1 MLRLEEPHMFQ
12 HNPASPKRHRRVGG
26 RPRRLAI
33 TLAGVVAASA
43 VALFGQ
49 QQAAEAPATARPFY
63 TRPAVAAINGM
74 VTTGH
79 PIASSAGLQMLLKG
93 GNAFDAAVAVG
104 AMAALGEPE
113 MNGIGGNGF
122 MTIFDKKTGKVH
134 SLSMA
139 GAAPKALNPSE
150 MTPDTLNA
158 GMKAGIV
165 PGNLG
170 GYLSLLER
178 MGTMSLAEVFA
189 PAIEYAV
196 RGYPID
202 AMLAQS
208 IDRGKTNLLKYPTTA
223 NIFLPNGQ
231 PLKAGELLK
240 NPDYAATLR
249 KLVDAEKQALAKKA
263 TRSAAIK
270 AAFDRFYKG
279 DIAQEF
285 ERFFKENGGVLTAA
299 DLAAYEPQWTEPLR
313 TAYRGYDVYSN
324 PATSRGGFEVLM
336 QANLVERFDLA
347 AFGSGSPQ
355 ATHAL
360 IEAIKVAKSDIYR
373 YVGDP
378 KFTVIP
384 TAGMLSKQYA
394 LSRTTLI
401 DMSRA
406 GRYPEPGTPEGRP
419 TTSAPPA
426 FAMATARPAFPER
439 YDGEQHTTS
448 FSIVDKLG
456 NAVGVTPTLGGLF
469 GSNVVVG
476 STGLLLNNGMRLGST
491 SPYPTDVNY
500 VGAGRIPLLNNSPIV
515 VLKDGKLAFVFGT
528 PGGETIGQTEFQM
541 LVNLIDFKLPVQQ
554 AIEAPRFALDA
565 DPNFYKPGAAI
576 EVSIESRMPQ
586 STLDALKA
594 MGHKLRVLPGWGGI
608 GHMQTIRIDLV
619 TGTITA
625 GGDPRR
631 TGYAMGY

>member
-1 MLRLEEPHMFQ
+1 MFEPTRQ
-12 HNPASPKRHRRVGG
+12 RILTIA
-26 RPRRLAI
+26 LTA
-33 TLAGVVAASA
+33 AVAASA
-43 VALFGQ
+43 VALFAQ
-49 QQAAEAPATARPFY
+49 QQAAEAPATSRAFY
-63 TRPAVAAINGM
+63 TRPAVAAVNGI

-122 MTIFDKKTGKVH
+122 MTIFDKKSGKVH

-139 GAAPKALNPSE
+139 GAAPKALKPSE
-150 MTPDTLNA
+150 MTPETLNA

-170 GYLSLLER
+170 GYLSLLDR
-178 MGTMSLAEVFA
+178 MGTMSISEVFA
-189 PAIEYAV
+189 PAIEYAEK
-196 RGYPID
+196 GYPID
-202 AMLAQS
+202 LMLAQS
-208 IDRGKTNLLKYPTTA
+208 IDRGKNNLGKYPTTA
-223 NIFLPNGQ
+223 KIFLPNGQ

-240 NPDYAATLR
+240 NPDYAQTLR

-263 TRSAAIK
+263 TRSQAIK

-285 ERFFKENGGVLTAA
+285 ERLFKENGGLLTAA

-313 TAYRGYDVYSN
+313 TTYRGYDVFSN
-324 PATSRGGFEVLM
+324 PSTSRGGFEVLM
-336 QANLVERFDLA
+336 QANLVERFDITS
-347 AFGSGSPQ
+347 FGAGSPQ

-360 IEAIKVAKSDIYR
+360 IEAIKVAKADIYR
-373 YVGDP
+373 YVADP

-384 TAGMLSKQYA
+384 TVGMLSKQYA
-394 LSRTTLI
+394 AARSGLI
-401 DMSRA
+401 DMSKA
-406 GRYPEPGTPEGRP
+406 GRYPDPGTPEGRP
-419 TTSAPPA
+419 TTSAPQGAKSA
-426 FAMATARPAFPER
+426 FAKATAGQAFPER

-448 FSIVDKLG
+448 FSIVDKFG
-456 NAVGVTPTLGGLF
+456 NAIGVTPTLGGLF
-469 GSNVVVG
+469 GNNVVVG

-491 SPYPTDVNY
+491 SPYPDNVNY
-500 VGAGRIPLLNNSPIV
+500 VGAGKIPILNNSPVV
-515 VLKDGKLAFVFGT
+515 VLKDGKLAFVFGS

-541 LVNLIDFKLPVQQ
+541 LVNLIDFRLPVQQ
-554 AIEAPRFALDA
+554 AIESPRFSLDA
-565 DPNFYKPGAAI
+565 EPNFYKPGAEI

-586 STLDALKA
+586 KTIDALKA
-594 MGHKLRVLPGWGGI
+594 MGHKLRVLPGWGSI
-608 GHMQTIRIDLV
+608 GHMQTIRVDPV
-619 TGTITA
+619 TGTLTA

-631 TGYAMGY
+631 TGYAIGY

>member
-1 MLRLEEPHMFQ
+1 MLRGEEPPMFE
-12 HNPASPKRHRRVGG
+12 PTRARI
-26 RPRRLAI
+26 LAI
-33 TLAGVVAASA
+33 ALIAVVSAST
-43 VALFGQ
+43 VSLVGQ
-49 QQAAEAPATARPFY
+49 QQAAEAPATARTFY
-63 TRPAVAAINGM
+63 TRPAVAAVNGV
-74 VTTGH
+74 VTSGH

-139 GAAPKALNPSE
+139 GAAPKALKPSE
-150 MTPDTLNA
+150 MTPETLNA

-178 MGTMSLAEVFA
+178 MGTMSVAEVFA
-189 PAIEYAV
+189 PAIEYAEK
-196 RGYPID
+196 GYPID
-202 AMLAQS
+202 QMLAQS
-208 IDRGKTNLLKYPTTA
+208 IDRGKNNLARYPTTA
-223 NIFLPNGQ
+223 KIFLPNGQ
-231 PLKAGELLK
+231 PIKAGELLK

-263 TRSAAIK
+263 TRSQAIR

-285 ERFFKENGGVLTAA
+285 ERFFKENGGLLTAA

-313 TAYRGYDVYSN
+313 TTYRGYDVFSN
-324 PATSRGGFEVLM
+324 PSTSRGGFEVLM
-336 QANLVERFDLA
+336 QANLVERFDITS
-347 AFGSGSPQ
+347 FGSGSPQ

-360 IEAIKVAKSDIYR
+360 IEAIKVAKADIYR
-373 YVGDP
+373 YVADP

-394 LSRTTLI
+394 AARSGLI
-401 DMSRA
+401 DMSKA
-406 GRYPEPGTPEGRP
+406 GKYPDPGMPEGRP

-426 FAMATARPAFPER
+426 FAKATARQAFPER

-448 FSIVDKLG
+448 FSIVDKFG
-456 NAVGVTPTLGGLF
+456 NGIGVTPTLGGLF
-469 GSNVVVG
+469 GNNVVVG
-476 STGLLLNNGMRLGST
+476 NTGLLLNNGMRLGST
-491 SPYPTDVNY
+491 SPYPADVNY
-500 VGAGRIPLLNNSPIV
+500 VGAGKIPILNNSPVI
-515 VLKDGKLAFVFGT
+515 VLKDGKLSFVFGS

-541 LVNLIDFKLPVQQ
+541 LVNLIDFRLPVQQ
-554 AIEAPRFALDA
+554 AIEAPRFSLDA
-565 DPNFYKPGAAI
+565 NPNFYKPGSEI

-586 STLDALKA
+586 QTIDALKA
-594 MGHKLRVLPGWGGI
+594 MGHKLRVLPGWGSI
-608 GHMQTIRIDLV
+608 GHMQTIRIDPV

-631 TGYAMGY
+631 TGYAIGY

>member
-1 MLRLEEPHMFQ
+1 MFEPT
-12 HNPASPKRHRRVGG
+12 
-26 RPRRLAI
+26 RPRILAI
-33 TLAGVVAASA
+33 ALVATVTASA

-49 QQAAEAPATARPFY
+49 QQAAEAPASSRTFY
-63 TRPAVAAINGM
+63 SRPAVAALNGV

-139 GAAPKALNPSE
+139 GAAPKALKPVE
-150 MTPDTLNA
+150 MTPETLNA

-170 GYLSLLER
+170 GYLSLLDR
-178 MGTMSLAEVFA
+178 LGTMSIAEVFA
-189 PAIEYAV
+189 PAIEYAEK
-196 RGYPID
+196 GYPID
-202 AMLAQS
+202 MMLAQS
-208 IDRGKTNLLKYPTTA
+208 IDRGKTNLAKYPTTA
-223 NIFLPNGQ
+223 KVFLPNGQ
-231 PLKAGELLK
+231 PIKAGELLK
-240 NPDYAATLR
+240 NADYAATLR

-263 TRSAAIK
+263 TRSQAIQ

-285 ERFFKENGGVLTAA
+285 DRFFKENGGVLTAA
-299 DLAAYEPQWTEPLR
+299 DLAAYRPQWTEPLR
-313 TAYRGYDVYSN
+313 TSYRGYEVYSN

-347 AFGSGSPQ
+347 SYGPGSPQ

-373 YVGDP
+373 YVADP

-394 LSRTTLI
+394 AARSGLI
-401 DMSRA
+401 DMSKA
-406 GRYPEPGTPEGRP
+406 IRYPEPGTPD
-419 TTSAPPA
+419 TSLSSGQVAKISDSLSPGQVQ
-426 FAMATARPAFPER
+426 TFPER

-448 FSIVDKLG
+448 FSIVDKFG

-469 GSNVVVG
+469 GNNVVVG
-476 STGLLLNNGMRLGST
+476 NTGLLLNNGMRLGST

-500 VGAGRIPLLNNSPIV
+500 VGGGKIPLLNNSPVIV
-515 VLKDGKLAFVFGT
+515 MKDGKLAFVFGS

-541 LVNLIDFKLPVQQ
+541 LVNLVDFKLPVQQ
-554 AIEAPRFALDA
+554 AIEAPRFSLDA
-565 DPNFYKPGAAI
+565 DPNFYKPGAEI

-586 STLDALKA
+586 KTIDALKA
-594 MGHKLRVLPGWGGI
+594 MGHKLRVLPGWGSI
-608 GHMQTIRIDLV
+608 GHMQTIRIDPV

>member
-1 MLRLEEPHMFQ
+1 MFQ
-12 HNPASPKRHRRVGG
+12 LEFART
-26 RPRRLAI
+26 AI
-33 TLAGVVAASA
+33 VVFTGLIAAAG
-43 VALFGQ
+43 ALFAQQPPPQ
-49 QQAAEAPATARPFY
+49 QQAAEAPASSRAFF
-63 TRPAVAAINGM
+63 TRPAVAALNGM

-139 GAAPKALNPSE
+139 GAAPKALKPAE
-150 MTPDTLNA
+150 MTPEMLNA

-178 MGTMSLAEVFA
+178 MGTMSIAEVFA
-189 PAIEYAV
+189 PAIEYAE

-202 AMLAQS
+202 VKLAES
-208 IDRGKTNLLKYPTTA
+208 IDRGKANLSKYPTTA
-223 NIFLPNGQ
+223 KIFLPNGQ
-231 PLKAGELLK
+231 PLKAGELLR

-249 KLVDAEKQALAKKA
+249 KLVDAEQRALANKA

-270 AAFDRFYKG
+270 AATDRFYKG

-285 ERFFKENGGVLTAA
+285 ERFFNDNGGVLTAA
-299 DLAAYEPQWTEPLR
+299 DLAAFEPQWTEPLR
-313 TAYRGYDVYSN
+313 TAYRGYDVFSN

-336 QANLVERFDLA
+336 QANLVERFDMT

-355 ATHAL
+355 ATHAM

-378 KFTVIP
+378 KFHVIP

-394 LSRTTLI
+394 ASRAALI
-401 DMSRA
+401 DMSKA
-406 GRYPEPGTPEGRP
+406 SRYPEPGTPEGRP
-419 TTSAPPA
+419 ATSAPQRG
-426 FAMATARPAFPER
+426 ARAFPER

-448 FSIVDKLG
+448 FSIVDKMG
-456 NAVGVTPTLGGLF
+456 NAIGVTPTLGGLF

-491 SPYPTDVNY
+491 SPYPTDIAY
-500 VGAGRIPLLNNSPIV
+500 VGAGKVPILNNSPIV

-565 DPNFYKPGAAI
+565 EPNFYKPGAEIA
-576 EVSIESRMPQ
+576 VTIESRTPQ
-586 STLDALKA
+586 ATLDALKA
-594 MGHKLRVLPGWGGI
+594 MGHKIRVLPGWGSI
-608 GHMQTIRIDLV
+608 GHMQTIRVDPL

>member
-1 MLRLEEPHMFQ
+1 MFQ
-12 HNPASPKRHRRVGG
+12 LKRAHAAVTI
-26 RPRRLAI
+26 LA
-33 TLAGVVAASA
+33 AALISGAA
-43 VALFGQ
+43 VIAQ
-49 QQAAEAPATARPFY
+49 QQAAEAPASSRAFY
-63 TRPAVAAINGM
+63 TRPAVAGLNGI

-122 MTIFDKKTGKVH
+122 MTIFDKKSGKVH

-139 GAAPKALNPSE
+139 GAAPKALKPAE
-150 MTPDTLNA
+150 MTPETLNA

-170 GYLSLLER
+170 GYLSLLDR
-178 MGTMSLAEVFA
+178 MGTMSIAEVFA
-189 PAIEYAV
+189 PAIEYAEK
-196 RGYPID
+196 GYPID
-202 AMLAQS
+202 LMLAQS
-208 IDRGKTNLLKYPTTA
+208 IDRGKNNLGKYPTTA
-223 NIFLPNGQ
+223 KIFLPNGQ
-231 PLKAGELLK
+231 PIKAGELLK
-240 NPDYAATLR
+240 NPDYAQTLR

-263 TRSAAIK
+263 TRSQAIK

-285 ERFFKENGGVLTAA
+285 ERFFKDNGGLLTAA

-313 TAYRGYDVYSN
+313 TSYRGYEVFSN
-324 PATSRGGFEVLM
+324 PSTSRGGFEVLM
-336 QANLVERFDLA
+336 QANLVERFDLTS
-347 AFGSGSPQ
+347 FGSGSPQ

-373 YVGDP
+373 YVADP

-394 LSRTTLI
+394 AARSGLI
-401 DMSRA
+401 DMSKA
-406 GRYPEPGTPEGRP
+406 GKYPDPGSPEGRP
-419 TTSAPPA
+419 ATSAPPA
-426 FAMATARPAFPER
+426 FAPPPLLRASAGQAFPER

-448 FSIVDKLG
+448 FSIVDKFG
-456 NAVGVTPTLGGLF
+456 NAIGVTPTLGGLF
-469 GSNVVVG
+469 GNNVVVG
-476 STGLLLNNGMRLGST
+476 NTGLLLNNGMRLGST
-491 SPYPTDVNY
+491 SPYPTDANY
-500 VGAGRIPLLNNSPIV
+500 VGAGKIPILNNSPVI
-515 VLKDGKLAFVFGT
+515 VLKDGKLSFVFGS

-554 AIEAPRFALDA
+554 AIEAPRFSLDA
-565 DPNFYKPGAAI
+565 EPNFYKPGAEI
-576 EVSIESRMPQ
+576 EVSIEGRMSQ
-586 STLDALKA
+586 KTIDALKA
-594 MGHKLRVLPGWGGI
+594 MGHKLRVLPGWGSI
-608 GHMQTIRIDLV
+608 GHMQTIRVDPV
-619 TGTITA
+619 TGTLTA

>member
-1 MLRLEEPHMFQ
+1 MLRREEPPMFQ
-12 HNPASPKRHRRVGG
+12 LIRF
-26 RPRRLAI
+26 PRTAAAI
-33 TLAGVVAASA
+33 SAAALISAAAVLVA
-43 VALFGQ
+43 Q
-49 QQAAEAPATARPFY
+49 QQAAEAPATARAFY
-63 TRPAVAAINGM
+63 TRPAVAAVNGI

-122 MTIFDKKTGKVH
+122 MTIFDKKNNKVH

-139 GAAPKALNPSE
+139 GAAPKALKPAE
-150 MTPDTLNA
+150 MTPETLNA

-170 GYLSLLER
+170 GYLSLLDR
-178 MGTMSLAEVFA
+178 LGTMSIAEVFA
-189 PAIEYAV
+189 PAIEYAEK
-196 RGYPID
+196 GYPID
-202 AMLAQS
+202 QMLAQS
-208 IDRGKTNLLKYPTTA
+208 IDRGKANLGKYPTTA
-223 NIFLPNGQ
+223 KIFLPNGQ
-231 PLKAGELLK
+231 PIKAGELLK

-263 TRSAAIK
+263 TRSQAIK

-285 ERFFKENGGVLTAA
+285 ERFFKENGGLLTAA

-313 TAYRGYDVYSN
+313 TTYRGYDVFSN
-324 PATSRGGFEVLM
+324 PSTSRGGFEVLM
-336 QANLVERFDLA
+336 QANLVERFDITS
-347 AFGSGSPQ
+347 FGAGSPQ

-373 YVGDP
+373 YVADP

-384 TAGMLSKQYA
+384 AAGMLSKQYA
-394 LSRTTLI
+394 AARSGLI
-401 DMSRA
+401 DMSKA
-406 GRYPEPGTPEGRP
+406 GRYPDPGTPEGRP
-419 TTSAPPA
+419 TTSAPQA
-426 FAMATARPAFPER
+426 SAVAKATAGQAFPER

-448 FSIVDKLG
+448 FSIVDKFG
-456 NAVGVTPTLGGLF
+456 NAIGVTPTLGGLF
-469 GSNVVVG
+469 GNNVVVG

-491 SPYPTDVNY
+491 SPYPDNVNY
-500 VGAGRIPLLNNSPIV
+500 VGAGKIPILNNSPVV
-515 VLKDGKLAFVFGT
+515 VLKDGKLAFVFGS

-554 AIEAPRFALDA
+554 AIESPRFSLDA
-565 DPNFYKPGAAI
+565 EPNFYKPGAEI

-586 STLDALKA
+586 KTIDALKA
-594 MGHKLRVLPGWGGI
+594 MGHKLRVLAGWGSI
-608 GHMQTIRIDLV
+608 GHMQTIRVDPV
-619 TGTITA
+619 TGTLTA

-631 TGYAMGY
+631 TGYAIGY

>member
-1 MLRLEEPHMFQ
+1 MLRGEEPPMFQ
-12 HNPASPKRHRRVGG
+12 LRRAAVTI
-26 RPRRLAI
+26 LSAAVISSAAI
-33 TLAGVVAASA
+33 IVA
-43 VALFGQ
+43 Q
-49 QQAAEAPATARPFY
+49 QQAAEAPAAPRPFY
-63 TRPAVAAINGM
+63 TRPAVAAVNGI

-122 MTIFDKKTGKVH
+122 MTIFDKKSGKVH
-134 SLSMA
+134 SVSMA
-139 GAAPKALNPSE
+139 GAAPKALKPSA
-150 MTPDTLNA
+150 MTPDTLNS

-170 GYLSLLER
+170 GYLSLLDR
-178 MGTMSLAEVFA
+178 MGTMSLAEVLA
-189 PAIEYAV
+189 PAIEYAEK
-196 RGYPID
+196 GYPID
-202 AMLAQS
+202 LMLAQS
-208 IDRGKTNLLKYPTTA
+208 IDRGKNNLGKYPTTA
-223 NIFLPNGQ
+223 KVFLPNGQ
-231 PLKAGELLK
+231 PLKAGELLR
-240 NPDYAATLR
+240 NADYAATLR

-263 TRSAAIK
+263 TRSQAIR

-285 ERFFKENGGVLTAA
+285 ERFFKENGGLLTVA

-313 TAYRGYDVYSN
+313 TAYRGYEVYSN
-324 PATSRGGFEVLM
+324 PSTSRGGFEVLM
-336 QANLVERFDLA
+336 QANLVERFDIA
-347 AFGSGSPQ
+347 SFGSGSPQ
-355 ATHAL
+355 ATHAM

-378 KFTVIP
+378 RFTVIP

-394 LSRTTLI
+394 VGRSGLI
-401 DMSRA
+401 DMSKA
-406 GRYPEPGTPEGRP
+406 GAYPDPGTPEGRP
-419 TTSAPPA
+419 ATSAP
-426 FAMATARPAFPER
+426 RLGQFPER

-448 FSIVDKLG
+448 FSIVDKFG
-456 NAVGVTPTLGGLF
+456 NAIGVTPTLGGLF
-469 GSNVVVG
+469 GNNVVVG
-476 STGLLLNNGMRLGST
+476 NTGLLLNNGMRLGST

-500 VGAGRIPLLNNSPIV
+500 VGAGKVPILNNSPVV

-541 LVNLIDFKLPVQQ
+541 LVNLLDFKLPVQQ
-554 AIEAPRFALDA
+554 AIEAPRFSLNAE
-565 DPNFYKPGAAI
+565 PNFYKPGAAI

-586 STLDALKA
+586 PTIDALKA
-594 MGHKLRVLPGWGGI
+594 MGHKLRVLPGWGSI
-608 GHMQTIRIDLV
+608 GHMQTIRVDPV
-619 TGTITA
+619 TGTLTA